1 MFYTEVV
8 HIDSGAR
15 ERLLAAALYDVYDLQ
30 FRGRRPVGELDLRLR
45 HRCFSHELILS
56 DFAVPVPPSSLRGN
70 RQDIPGGAAPPVS
83 RQVRYPGTVR
93 FAHLIPAPTS
103 APELVV
109 VHDER
114 YVAARALGANYAT
127 LQQLIEAGGEAVD
140 QLRAA
145 AAAAPADA
153 WQDLANVS
161 YGPAILGAP
170 IVLAVGLNYDEHAS
184 ELSLD
189 NDSGPVL
196 FSLFPNSLGA
206 HNGEVPIPVHISEEV
221 DYEGELGVVIGR
233 AAKNVTAD
241 EALDYVFGYTVINDI
256 TARNVQFQEPQ
267 WSRCKS
273 FDGFTPVGPVVVTAD
288 EIPDPQA
295 LAITTDVDGLRVQ
308 DSTTGFMVRTVAE
321 LIASISQSLTLL
333 PGTVIST
340 GSPGGAG
347 RSRKPPL
354 YLVPGTEVTVS
365 IENVGVLT
373 SHCTRA

>member
-1 MFYTEVV
+1 M
-8 HIDSGAR
+8 
-15 ERLLAAALYDVYDLQ
+15 
-30 FRGRRPVGELDLRLR
+30 
-45 HRCFSHELILS
+45 
-56 DFAVPVPPSSLRGN
+56 
-70 RQDIPGGAAPPVS
+70 
-83 RQVRYPGTVR
+83 
-93 FAHLIPAPTS
+93 IPAPNS

-109 VHDER
+109 VEDER
-114 YVAARALGANYAT
+114 FVPVSALGADYAT
-127 LQQLIEAGGEAVD
+127 LQQLIEAGSQAVD
-140 QLRAA
+140 RLREAA
-145 AAAAPADA
+145 AQSDA
-153 WQDLANVS
+153 WQDVAS
-161 YGPAILGAP
+161 ATHAPAIIGPP

-206 HNGEVPIPVHISEEV
+206 HNGEVPIPVHLSEEV

-233 AAKNVTAD
+233 AAKNVTPE
-241 EALDYVFGYTVINDI
+241 EALDYVFGYTTINDI
-256 TARNVQFQEPQ
+256 TARNIQFQEPQ

-308 DSTTGFMVRTVAE
+308 DSTTGFMIRTVAE
-321 LIASISQSLTLL
+321 LISSISQSLTLL

-354 YLVPGTEVTVS
+354 YLKPGTEVTVS
-365 IENVGVLT
+365 IAGVGTLT
-373 SHCTRA
+373 SHCVRA

>member
-1 MFYTEVV
+1 M
-8 HIDSGAR
+8 
-15 ERLLAAALYDVYDLQ
+15 
-30 FRGRRPVGELDLRLR
+30 
-45 HRCFSHELILS
+45 
-56 DFAVPVPPSSLRGN
+56 
-70 RQDIPGGAAPPVS
+70 
-83 RQVRYPGTVR
+83 R
-93 FAHLIPAPTS
+93 FAHLVLAPAST
-103 APELVV
+103 PELVV
-109 VHDER
+109 VQEER
-114 YVAARALGANYAT
+114 FAPVRALGGDYAS
-127 LQQLIEAGGEAVD
+127 LQQLIEAGPERVD
-140 QLRAA
+140 EIRAA
-145 AAAAPADA
+145 AAQLPATEWREISEAQYAPAIIT
-153 WQDLANVS
+153 
-161 YGPAILGAP
+161 PP

-206 HNGEVPIPVHISEEV
+206 HLGEVPIPVEISEEV

-233 AAKNVTAD
+233 AAKNVTPE
-241 EALDYVFGYTVINDI
+241 EALDYVFGYTTINDI
-256 TARNVQFQEPQ
+256 TARNIQFQEPQ

-308 DSTTGFMVRTVAE
+308 DSTTEFMVRTVAQ
-321 LIASISQSLTLL
+321 LISSISESLTLL

-354 YLVPGTEVTVS
+354 YLKPGTEVTVT
-365 IENVGVLT
+365 IENVGTLT
-373 SHCTRA
+373 SHCVRA